1 MLYFITDGYNTKIGV
16 SKKPLNRIKG
26 LQTSNPN
33 KLTFKYLF
41 NVKDKYEKI
50 IHKLLR
56 EYQTSSNNEWFN
68 LNNIDLFKILKQL
81 SIPELIDESQA
92 IFKATNLNN
101 MLDGSLRKQNHNNI
115 PKEKLNNKS
124 NIQELL
130 NDIKNHLENK
140 KKVRISY
147 QVYMDRYNFTKEEIS
162 YYVKSARLSKLIFY
176 HNSNI

>member
-1 MLYFITDGYNTKIGV
+1 
-16 SKKPLNRIKG
+16 
-26 LQTSNPN
+26 
-33 KLTFKYLF
+33 
-41 NVKDKYEKI
+41 
-50 IHKLLR
+50 
-56 EYQTSSNNEWFN
+56 
-68 LNNIDLFKILKQL
+68 
-81 SIPELIDESQA
+81 
-92 IFKATNLNN
+92 
-101 MLDGSLRKQNHNNI
+101 MLDGSLRKQNYNNT
-115 PKEKLNNKS
+115 PKEKLSSKS